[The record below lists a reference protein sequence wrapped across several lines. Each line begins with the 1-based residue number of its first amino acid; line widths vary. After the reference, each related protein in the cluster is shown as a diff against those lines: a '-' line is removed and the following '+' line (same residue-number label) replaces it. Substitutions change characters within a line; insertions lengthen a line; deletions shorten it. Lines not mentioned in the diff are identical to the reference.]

1 MFAGLHGREGNFQVR
16 SRWRE
21 NADHINTG
29 KFQQLAVIHESGFHS
44 MCRRV
49 NETPAV
55 DFRNSQ
61 QSRLR
66 QAEHGGHM

>member
-16 SRWRE
+16 GRRRE
-21 NADHINTG
+21 NGDYVNTG
-29 KFQQLAVIHESGFHS
+29 KFQQLAVFHESGFHS
-44 MCRRV
+44 VCCRV
-49 NETPAV
+49 NETLAV

-61 QSRLR
+61 QSSLR